1 MLLLELSL
9 TTRWLDLVLSHDHAC
24 LQDRM
29 GVRVFFLAL
38 YIVEKAKRRED
49 WKRMEYTGLQC
60 CHSRHLAGSP
70 KRFHILWN
78 TTIRGME

>member
-38 YIVEKAKRRED
+38 SIVEKAKRRED
-49 WKRMEYTGLQC
+49 WKVCGVYWFTVLPQQTF
-60 CHSRHLAGSP
+60 S
-70 KRFHILWN
+70 W
-78 TTIRGME
+78 